1 MERNLNITQIGNLFA
16 EFLNKDIQ
24 MGEGLPL
31 KYENFIE
38 DLEKKFDK
46 TEKEEARR

>member
-1 MERNLNITQIGNLFA
+1 
-16 EFLNKDIQ
+16 
-24 MGEGLPL
+24 LPL